1 MSPNILDN
9 EGHGRQVVL
18 HQLNPFHQ
26 GILVVIQTPINIY
39 FPMAWGV
46 CCFKY

>member
-1 MSPNILDN
+1 MYPNILN
-9 EGHGRQVVL
+9 REGHGHQVVL
-18 HQLNPFHQ
+18 HQ
-26 GILVVIQTPINIY
+26 QTPINIY